1 MATYCSVR
9 NLNTEVFLK
18 DFIILIL
25 KANNF
30 N

>member
-1 MATYCSVR
+1 MAIYWSVC

-25 KANNF
+25 KANHF